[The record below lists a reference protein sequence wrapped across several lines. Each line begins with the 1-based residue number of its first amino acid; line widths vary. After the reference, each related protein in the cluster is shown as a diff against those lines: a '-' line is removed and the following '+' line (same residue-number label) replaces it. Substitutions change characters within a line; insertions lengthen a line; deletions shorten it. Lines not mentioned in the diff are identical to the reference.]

1 MKAKFRVSM
10 NTRKLVFFTGTG
22 LVFVV
27 LLCMPW
33 LMGLGAPR
41 QLAFT
46 WLGKQLGGSLRAESC
61 SFGWFSGLRCQGFSY
76 LSLDRQ
82 LQLTSAELRLDKGL
96 MPLVLAPG
104 NLGNL
109 RLLEPELTIQAAAA
123 PERPDTGASSRLIAW
138 WNRSALQLGAQDGR
152 VFLRQKDGRIPLLS
166 AAKLSGALENGSLR
180 FTLRGRAG
188 SSAEPNLRAEGF
200 INAPPDKGA
209 ESAHLLSTS
218 TIVLESGKVTE
229 LPQLF
234 GLPLADMDGNAA
246 GSCRMVRGADGVV
259 QLQGALS
266 LNDLVVPALASGNE
280 RLHVGKASLL
290 FDISRQSARHWQV
303 QQLQLHSDL
312 ADVEAQGRLADEKG
326 SMRLA
331 AELSLPRASE
341 ALRQSLNMHADARLL
356 SGMLRCT
363 LAGEGPLQ
371 ALPLRLHCESTGL
384 EAIRGA
390 DRMHWKKPFI
400 LSVQG
405 IARPA
410 GLRLRAARL
419 QAAFVQME
427 AGPGKGEGE
436 YFVRA
441 TGALGALSQELGKM
455 LHLPLAPRGNLNL
468 TAERKD
474 LGALAREDTLRCT
487 IDNFSLHSATAALFP
502 AHRLSLRLTGA
513 QTEEGIKSAT
523 LHGEWWPGSFEGRL
537 EDVRGQGAERSGR
550 YSLGGTILLARLQP
564 LVQHFLPDRGSL
576 SLAGSLNLEL
586 SARLQGFTHQ
596 LTSLEAVLNKPLF
609 KAETGK
615 AVYSFQASR
624 SVLAAGE
631 ALNRFSLRPPKG
643 LAPLALAANLK
654 ALAAEEKKISFLDL
668 QAQRARLAPW
678 LLSSDGLQLQGELT
692 LEQWRQ
698 ERPRVGLQTHGHMDG
713 AVLTTLLRAS
723 SRMPPGLQLQGRTQ
737 LAFDFDYPGKPL
749 AEAVLA
755 AQLDQVGFGQNGRQF
770 FQERGLSLYARFE
783 AADSSS
789 LDSWDLPE
797 FSVHNEALW
806 AQGKGFLWRES
817 TASAMLALQGR
828 YRRTF
833 TAAQTPIESVDD
845 SPFQLSVP
853 LR

>member
-1 MKAKFRVSM
+1 M
-10 NTRKLVFFTGTG
+10 NTRKFVLVG
-22 LVFVV
+22 LVV
-27 LLCMPW
+27 LALLSIPW

-41 QLAFT
+41 QLVLN

-61 SFGWFSGLRCQGFSY
+61 SFGWFSGLRCQGLSY

-104 NLGNL
+104 NLGSLSL
-109 RLLEPELTIQAAAA
+109 REPELTIQAAHP
-123 PERPDTGASSRLIAW
+123 PERADAGASSRIIAW
-138 WNRSALQLGAQDGR
+138 WDRSALQLQAQDGR
-152 VFLRQKDGRIPLLS
+152 VFLQQKESRIPLLA
-166 AAKLSGALENGSLR
+166 AAKLSGVLENGSLR

-200 INAPPDKGA
+200 INAPPDKGT

-218 TIVLESGKVTE
+218 TIVLESGKVAE
-229 LPQLF
+229 LPQLA
-234 GLPLADMDGNAA
+234 GLPLADMDGSAA
-246 GSCRMVRGADGVV
+246 GSCRVVRGVDGIV

-266 LNDLVVPALASGNE
+266 LNDLVVPALVSGNE
-280 RLHVGKASLL
+280 RQHVGKASLL
-290 FDISRQSARHWQV
+290 FDISRQSAHHWQV

-312 ADVEAQGRLADEKG
+312 ANVEAQGRLAGEKG
-326 SMRLA
+326 SMRLV

-341 ALRQSLNMHADARLL
+341 ALRQSLALHADARLL

-363 LAGEGPLQ
+363 LAGEGLLRE
-371 ALPLRLHCESTGL
+371 LPLRLDCGSTEL

-390 DRMHWKKPFI
+390 DRMRWKKPFT
-400 LSVQG
+400 LTAQG
-405 IARPA
+405 VARPT

-419 QAAFVQME
+419 QAAFLQME
-427 AGPGKGEGE
+427 AGPGKKEGD
-436 YFVRA
+436 YFIRA
-441 TGALGALSQELGKM
+441 KGGLGTLSQELGKM
-455 LHLPLAPRGNLNL
+455 LQLPLAPQGTLNL
-468 TAERKD
+468 TAERKSS
-474 LGALAREDTLRCT
+474 GALAREDTLRCS
-487 IDNFSLHSATAALFP
+487 IDNFSLHSARAKLLP
-502 AHRLSLRLTGA
+502 AHRLSLQFKGT
-513 QTEEGIKSAT
+513 QTEDGVKSAT

-537 EDVRGQGAERSGR
+537 DDVRGQGAERSGR
-550 YSLGGTILLARLQP
+550 YTLGGTMLLARLQP
-564 LVQHFLPDRGSL
+564 LVQHFFSVPGSL
-576 SLAGSLNLEL
+576 DLAGALSLEL
-586 SARLQGFTHQ
+586 SARLQGVTHQ

-615 AVYSFQASR
+615 AVYSFQAAR

-631 ALNRFSLRPPKG
+631 ALNRSLLRSKTG
-643 LAPLALAANLK
+643 IAPLALAADLK
-654 ALAAEEKKISFLDL
+654 TLAAEEKETSFLDL
-668 QAQRARLAPW
+668 QGQRARLAPW
-678 LLSSDGLQLQGELT
+678 LLSSDGLQLQGAFA

-698 ERPRVGLQTHGHMDG
+698 ERPRLTLQTHGHMDG

-737 LAFDFDYPGKPL
+737 LAFEFDYPGRPL

-755 AQLDQVGFGQNGRQF
+755 AQLDQVAFGQNGRQF
-770 FQERGLSLYARFE
+770 FQERGLNLYARFE

-797 FSVHNEALW
+797 FSVHNETLW
-806 AQGKGFLWRES
+806 AQGKGFLWRENP
-817 TASAMLALQGR
+817 ASAMLALQGR

-833 TAAQTPIESVDD
+833 TAAQPPIESVDD